1 MVDTDRNYPVD
12 YLTYPFNKKNEK
24 PNVAHNWKEIPN
36 KIKRKINL
44 NIIRNIK
51 EREIKRL
58 KDNNDSN
65 IPSLKELERRIKEIR
80 NEINAIEISDMLFSK
95 IQDLHI
101 NDKNNE
107 DNNGED
113 YKLYNMAE
121 QMNKEFYDDI
131 DLRLQM
137 AEEAINNLAN

>member
-1 MVDTDRNYPVD
+1 MVDTDRNNPVD
-12 YLTYPFNKKNEK
+12 YLTYPFNKINEK
-24 PNVAHNWKEIPN
+24 PNVKNNWKEIPN
-36 KIKRKINL
+36 KIKRKINI
-44 NIIRNIK
+44 NIIKNIK
-51 EREIKRL
+51 EREIKRI
-58 KDNNDSN
+58 KENNDVN

-95 IQDLHI
+95 IEDLHI
-101 NDKNNE
+101 KDQNNE
-107 DNNGED
+107 DNNGVD

-121 QMNKEFYDDI
+121 QLNKEFYDDI

>member
-1 MVDTDRNYPVD
+1 
-12 YLTYPFNKKNEK
+12 
-24 PNVAHNWKEIPN
+24 
-36 KIKRKINL
+36 
-44 NIIRNIK
+44 
-51 EREIKRL
+51 
-58 KDNNDSN
+58 
-65 IPSLKELERRIKEIR
+65 
-80 NEINAIEISDMLFSK
+80 MLFSK
-95 IQDLHI
+95 IQDLDI

-121 QMNKEFYDDI
+121 QLNKEFYDDI